1 MRFSYSLSLL
11 LACIIANAGE
21 YAKPITGSWLNLAYQ
36 DVRNKY
42 TNPTSIDY
50 TDPTLWEAKVNE
62 LNDMGVEYLVFMAVA
77 NEGKSYYPSKLM
89 PSAYPEG
96 RKSPVDAIMDAAA
109 KNGQK
114 VFLSIGWAKDQDD
127 NLRKPEIKQRQLDI
141 MKELAERYANHP
153 ALFGWYLPVEDC
165 LCPVLSEHAVK
176 AVNELTA
183 RARTLTPNKKILI
196 SPYGIFQSDF
206 ANPLFEKRLSEL
218 KVDIIA
224 YQDEV
229 GCVREAF
236 PLPRLRENWKKLRN
250 IHDRIGIE
258 LWANCETFTWEGGTN
273 DRSSA
278 LIPAAFPRLLAQQ
291 VAATEGGV
299 ERIISFMMYG
309 IIENPNTDFQLGQP
323 AGSHE
328 TYSDYIAWKSG
339 DAKWAKMEQAL
350 CGKTLSNLAKKVT
363 SRKNNL
369 SALADGAFAEENA
382 ADNRWESFPK
392 GDNEIIIEL
401 RDECTPKSIF
411 ARCLHYRPKN
421 ILPPT
426 MISISSSI
434 DGKEFKLNKIKTI
447 STPSN
452 DKHDAWADIVFIPLK
467 SENARY
473 LKITFASD
481 APVYLDEIVIE

>member
-1 MRFSYSLSLL
+1 MKFFYSLTLL
-11 LACIIANAGE
+11 LCCIMANAGE

-77 NEGKSYYPSKLM
+77 NEGKSFYPSNLM
-89 PSAYPEG
+89 PSAYPTD

-165 LCPVLSEHAVK
+165 LCPVLSEHAFK
-176 AVNELTA
+176 AVNDLTE
-183 RARTLTPNKKILI
+183 RARSLTPNKKILI

-206 ANPLFEKRLSEL
+206 ANPLFEKRLGEL

-236 PLPRLRENWKKLRN
+236 PLPRLRENWKKLRD

-273 DRSSA
+273 DRTSA
-278 LIPAAFPRLLAQQ
+278 LIPAAYPRLLAQQ

-309 IIENPNTDFQLGQP
+309 IFENPNSNFQLGQP
-323 AGSHE
+323 KDSHE
-328 TYSDYIAWKSG
+328 AYTDYMAWKNG
-339 DAKWAKMEQAL
+339 DTKWAKMEQSFH
-350 CGKTLSNLAKKVT
+350 GKQFSNLAKSVT
-363 SRKNNL
+363 FGKKNL
-369 SALADGAFAEENA
+369 SMLADGVFAAENA
-382 ADNRWESFPK
+382 NDNRWVVFSK
-392 GDNEIIIEL
+392 GDNEVIIEL
-401 RDECTPKSIF
+401 GDRCCPQSIF
-411 ARCLHYRPKN
+411 ARFLHYRPKN
-421 ILPPT
+421 ILPPA
-426 MISISSSI
+426 MISISTSM
-434 DGKEFKLNKIKTI
+434 DGKEFKLNKITTI
-447 STPSN
+447 STSSN
-452 DKHDAWADIVFIPLK
+452 DKHDAWADAVLIPIK
-467 SENARY
+467 SEKTHY
-473 LKITFASD
+473 LKITFTSD
-481 APVYLDEIVIE
+481 TPVYLDEIVIE